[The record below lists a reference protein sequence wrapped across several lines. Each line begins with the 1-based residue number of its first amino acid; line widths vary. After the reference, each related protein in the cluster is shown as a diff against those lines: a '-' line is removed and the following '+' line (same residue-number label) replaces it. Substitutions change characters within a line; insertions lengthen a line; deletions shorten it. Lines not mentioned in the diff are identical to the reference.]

1 MRTLTFNHIIG
12 AGSMGTVYHAELRVP
27 GGFRR
32 PCAVKVIKAQGP
44 DRAHFVS
51 RMRDEARLLGMLQDE
66 QILGVN
72 ELVLVEG
79 DDAVMMEY
87 VEGVDLQQLLRVH
100 QMPPRALAELGA
112 EIAGTLHRAHS
123 AKHPTTAEPLNV
135 IHRDIKPAN
144 VMVTVRGG
152 VRLLDFGVARAA
164 FASRES
170 HTQGL
175 VLGTL
180 NYFPP
185 EILAGEEPTPAVDI
199 YSLGISMWE
208 CAAGKEWGPPRVQQA
223 RFERRVDQRLAE
235 LGGEHTP
242 LLPVLRQILQW
253 DPELRPDGGVVERAL
268 LHAADSS
275 AGRGL
280 RTWAREAVPP
290 VLADVRKQPQP
301 DGLVGQTIEVRS
313 FAEGSTPVPSVRKAG
328 PSSLMGESHPGS
340 HPSALSDAPV
350 IDPPPPSRGVPDP
363 TSTWNVEADSDLP
376 LPVLDDPP
384 PAKVSRKSAEK
395 KSASKKSSGK
405 AAKKTSKKRRKGLS
419 PIIAVMLGIVLGL
432 IVLGLI
438 VFVLVLAVVIGWL
451 LVA

>member
-44 DRAHFVS
+44 DREHFVS

-79 DDAVMMEY
+79 DDAVIMEY
-87 VEGVDLQQLLRVH
+87 VEGVDLQQLLSAH

-112 EIAGTLHRAHS
+112 EIAGTLHRAHV
-123 AKHPTTAEPLNV
+123 AAHPTTGEPLNV

-144 VMVTVRGG
+144 IMITVRGG

-208 CAAGKEWGPPRVQQA
+208 CAAGKEWGPPRVQQT

-290 VLADVRKQPQP
+290 VLKKMRQHTPTNALIDR
-301 DGLVGQTIEVRS
+301 TIEVRS
-313 FAEGSTPVPSVRKAG
+313 YAHGSTPVPAGRKQA
-328 PSSLMGESHPGS
+328 PSTLMGESHPGP
-340 HPSALSDAPV
+340 HPSPVADSPV
-350 IDPPPPSRGVPDP
+350 IEPAEPRPRGVPDP
-363 TSTWNVEADSDLP
+363 TSTWNSEADAGLP
-376 LPVLDDPP
+376 QPRLEPAPAGP
-384 PAKVSRKSAEK
+384 ATPAARSKPAPKKKRPAKR
-395 KSASKKSSGK
+395 
-405 AAKKTSKKRRKGLS
+405 KRRGMS
-419 PIIAVMLGIVLGL
+419 PFVAVVLGIVLGL
-432 IVLGLI
+432 VVLGII
-438 VFVLVLAVVIGWL
+438 VVVLVVAVLIGFF
-451 LVA
+451 LVQ